1 MFNSGTKRCL
11 TVHEMFDLVSY
22 IVIGFVLPAGDAEKL
37 SQALVLE
44 RLETSLASVEEEY
57 IYGQRFVY
65 IQITND
71 KQISRQRKCIFIF
84 GILGKFFM
92 SSSSLA

>member
-11 TVHEMFDLVSY
+11 TAHETFDLVSY

-57 IYGQRFVY
+57 IYMANDLY
-65 IQITND
+65 IYKLQMIN
-71 KQISRQRKCIFIF
+71 KYQGNVNVFSF
-84 GILGKFFM
+84 LGSWVNF
-92 SSSSLA
+92 L